1 MQYPP
6 FPLIFNNTTRFSI
19 KRRKWK
25 CEKILVRFVQT
36 TTSTASHLTQQSFST
51 PEWTETISS
60 WYIQSR
66 VVNQFK
72 LAISI
77 DEETRRGWFESVIN
91 TGRLFYPTER
101 SDDEIGKGITR
112 IQMTI
117 LTDEKGESEGRK
129 RTGSKCKRLDPTRTK
144 IGSRQ
149 DTYIPYTARQNAALP
164 VQ

>member
-1 MQYPP
+1 M
-6 FPLIFNNTTRFSI
+6 
-19 KRRKWK
+19 
-25 CEKILVRFVQT
+25 KIPVRFVET

-91 TGRLFYPTER
+91 TERLFYPTER

-117 LTDEKGESEGRK
+117 LTDEKGDSEGRK
-129 RTGSKCKRLDPTRTK
+129 RIGGKCKRLDPTRTK

-149 DTYIPYTARQNAALP
+149 DTYTRTPLDKMLRSLSNKRFSYVEQSARAIVARHKSA
-164 VQ
+164 